1 MRNKTASVMRRTLA
15 AVVLIAVLAA
25 AALSAGAQDNEQ
37 LIDGIIC
44 REAAKNNAATAQE
57 WLDGAL
63 AAGAGQTS
71 EWFVLA
77 LRQYRPELDFSA
89 YAAALEARL
98 RDGNISGAVARQRC
112 ALLLVAC
119 GRADSPAVADVAA
132 QTAGAQGI
140 MSWIFALHLANNGI
154 AGEHSAEDI
163 KEKLLSLRLADGG
176 WALGGERSDVDVTA
190 MTIQTLAPYY
200 DSDPA
205 VRDAVDGA
213 LDLLGSMQLEN
224 GGYKSYGTE
233 NPESIAQV
241 ITALASVGI
250 DPAADARFE
259 KNGADLTDALLR
271 FRLEDGSFCHTEAGE
286 SNATSTAQ
294 ALYSLVALYRLRAGL
309 GPLYLFGNDDTAS
322 SDTYPETG
330 LQTDATPG
338 TSEPQTESSAPQP
351 DNRKAPGYKLWAS
364 LFILAAALAACIIL
378 AVSGKRNYK
387 NFLFVAVIAAL
398 LLCVVLLTD
407 IRSADSYYGTDAQ
420 ERSDIA
426 GTVTLT
432 IRCDSAVGKVSSE
445 HIPAD
450 GVVLEAAGF
459 TFCEGDTVYDLL
471 IAAARKYGIH
481 VESNGMRYIEGISY
495 LYEYD
500 CGDLSGWMYR
510 VNGEIPSVG
519 CGEYRLRDGDCVEWL
534 YTCELGNDLN

>member
-37 LIDGIIC
+37 LIAGIIC

-89 YAAALEARL
+89 YAAALDARL
-98 RDGNISGAVARQRC
+98 RDGKISGAVARQRC
-112 ALLLVAC
+112 ALLLIAC

-140 MSWIFALHLANNGI
+140 MSWIFALHFANNGI

-190 MTIQTLAPYY
+190 MTLQALAPYY

-241 ITALASVGI
+241 ITALTSVGI

-259 KNGADLTDALLR
+259 KNGAGLTDALLR

-309 GPLYLFGNDDTAS
+309 GPLYLFGNDETEPPEAYTETA
-322 SDTYPETG
+322 

-338 TSEPQTESSAPQP
+338 TSEPQAETSAPQP
-351 DNRKAPGYKLWAS
+351 DSRKAPGYKLWAS

-378 AVSGKRNYK
+378 AASGKRNYK

-398 LLCVVLLTD
+398 LLAVVLLTD
-407 IRSADSYYGTDAQ
+407 IRSADSYYGTDAP

-432 IRCDSAVGKVSSE
+432 IRCDNAVGKVSSE

-450 GVVLEAAGF
+450 GIVLEATDL
-459 TFCEGDTVYDLL
+459 TFCEGDTAYDLL

-519 CGEYRLRDGDCVEWL
+519 CGEYRLCDGDRVEWL